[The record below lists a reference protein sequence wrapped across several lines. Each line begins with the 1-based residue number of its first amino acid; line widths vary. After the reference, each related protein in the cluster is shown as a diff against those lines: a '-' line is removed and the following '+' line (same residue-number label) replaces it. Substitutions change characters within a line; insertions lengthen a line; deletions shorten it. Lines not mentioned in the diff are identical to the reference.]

1 MIQIY
6 DFKQAKHNK
15 KKKHNAQGKKPALKK
30 QWYYG

>member
-15 KKKHNAQGKKPALKK
+15 KSHNAQGKKPALKK